1 MNLFARRNL
10 LTSLVFAFVLLP
22 LASAADTVYLYD
34 GKSVSGK
41 IQKLEKDK
49 LEIRTSKGVVEYGRD
64 VVKYFSIV
72 QAGPDGKPRVVK
84 AMFKPQPIKMRFEL
98 ETRHYIVKTDTTGLV
113 CKKAAK
119 AMEELYHA
127 YTAIFRPDK
136 AAAQKAEVIIFENRA
151 DFQKYAARLRATPR
165 KDTLGFFRCASDGSS
180 QIVTYKR
187 RTSEFHTLS
196 TLYHEA
202 THQFIMMA
210 VGRTNPPPLWVNE
223 GLAVYFEG
231 SRMRNGTL
239 KTGVIPRKRLILLR
253 NALRTGKYIRLAD
266 LVKRGRDTYDALAY
280 SEGWSLVYF
289 FLKSNHGAYKKRF
302 SNYFRALRNGT
313 DHDEAFQ
320 THLTRDMVRLETLW
334 KKYFLSLKVPKK

>member
-1 MNLFARRNL
+1 MKLFVRRNL
-10 LTSLVFAFVLLP
+10 LTFLVFAFVLLP

-64 VVKYFSIV
+64 VVKYFSIE
-72 QAGPDGKPRVVK
+72 QTGPDGKPRVVT
-84 AMFKPQPIKMRFEL
+84 AMFKPEPIKMPFEL
-98 ETRHYIVKTDTTGLV
+98 ETQHYIVKTDTAELV
-113 CKKAAK
+113 CKRAAK
-119 AMEELYHA
+119 AMEELYRA

-136 AAAQKAEVIIFENRA
+136 PPAEKAEVIIFEKRA
-151 DFQKYAARLRATPR
+151 DFQKYATRLRATPR

-187 RTSEFHTLS
+187 RASEFHTLS

-210 VGRTNPPPLWVNE
+210 VGQTNPPPLWVNE

-231 SRMRNGTL
+231 SYMRNGTF
-239 KTGVIPRKRLILLR
+239 KTGVIPRKRLILLQ
-253 NALRTGKYIRLAD
+253 NALRAGKYIRLAD

-302 SNYFRALRNGT
+302 SNYFLALRDGT

-320 THLTRDMVRLETLW
+320 THLTRDMARLETLW

>member
-1 MNLFARRNL
+1 MKLVARRNL
-10 LTSLVFAFVLLP
+10 LAFLAFAIA
-22 LASAADTVYLYD
+22 LAPPASSADTVYLYN
-34 GKSVSGK
+34 GKSVTGK

-49 LEIRTSKGVVEYGRD
+49 LEILTAKGVIEYGRD
-64 VVKYFSIV
+64 VVKYFSVV
-72 QAGPDGKPRVVK
+72 QTGPDGKSRVVT
-84 AMFKPQPIKMRFEL
+84 AMFKPKPIKMPFEV
-98 ETRHYIVKTDTTGLV
+98 ETRHYIVKTDTTELV
-113 CKKAAK
+113 CKRAAK
-119 AMEELYHA
+119 AMEELYRA
-127 YTAIFRPDK
+127 YSVIFHPDK
-136 AAAQKAEVIIFENRA
+136 PPAHKAEVIIFDNRA
-151 DFQKYAARLRATPR
+151 DFRKYATRLNATPR
-165 KDTLGFFRCASDGSS
+165 KDTLGFFRCAPDGSS

-210 VGRTNPPPLWVNE
+210 MGQTNPPPLWVNE

-231 SRMRNGTL
+231 SRMRNGTI
-239 KTGVIPRKRLILLR
+239 KTGVIPRKRLILLK

-289 FLKSNHGAYKKRF
+289 FLKSNHGAYRKRF
-302 SNYFRALRNGT
+302 SNYFRALRDGT

-320 THLTRDMVRLETLW
+320 THLTRDMARLEKRW
-334 KKYFLSLKVPKK
+334 KKYFLSLKVPRK